1 MNRFLTTVVFFS
13 KRALVMAFFSKRG
26 TCQNVG
32 AISTPPPSLP
42 QRSRRPCSKR
52 KTNTIRIWSTPI
64 FQYFDLYLYSVY
76 AAHYVYL
83 NVIGWTIGRKLKGK
97 FRLSSNSS
105 HDDFELEFSK
115 AAFRA
120 SEKKE
125 ITFSVTSTVA
135 MRR

>member
-1 MNRFLTTVVFFS
+1 
-13 KRALVMAFFSKRG
+13 MAFFSKRG

-83 NVIGWTIGRKLKGK
+83 NAIGWTIGRKLKGK
-97 FRLSSNSS
+97 FRRSSNSS
-105 HDDFELEFSK
+105 HDDFELEFIKSSFQGFTKEGNYFFGYIEGSISLFIVLSK
-115 AAFRA
+115 
-120 SEKKE
+120 
-125 ITFSVTSTVA
+125 STYCLK
-135 MRR
+135 